1 MMTYLLDYEFNQQEI
16 AEFRAMNK
24 MFLVDKLEEYQ
35 EITKK
40 NIEALRNFGV
50 SNYKEV
56 FKRHAEIFLMDN
68 EAFIKMLGKYDKE
81 DLIDKFKINPDVIE
95 IL

>member
-1 MMTYLLDYEFNQQEI
+1 MIYLLDYEFNQQEI
-16 AEFRAMNK
+16 AEFKAMNK
-24 MFLVDKLEEYQ
+24 MFLLDKLEKFQ

-40 NIEALRNFGV
+40 NIEALRDLGV
-50 SNYKEV
+50 LNYKEV

-68 EAFIKMLGKYDKE
+68 EAFTKMLEKYDKE